1 MPYFK
6 DLMSELNR
14 LQLWMDLAKEQGADL
29 GPVEA
34 QMHRFVERTIAEV
47 RSLPP
52 QPGYTYEEPDGLDQ
66 IKALRPDGPRR
77 LPLTLT
83 DDELHDRILGAWLG
97 RCAGCMLGAPVEC
110 RERSFIEAWAKKL
123 GQPYPL
129 SDYWA
134 DYPGVTHIHYSE
146 PIDNFIKGSI
156 DHVGPDDDLAYTVLG
171 LLILEEYGLDFTSE
185 EVGRA
190 WVKYL
195 PMACSAEEVALE
207 NLKKGLI
214 PPETALA
221 DNPFVE
227 WIGADIRSDPWG
239 YAAPG
244 LPELAAEFGYRDARV
259 SHTGNGIYG
268 EMYFSAAIAA
278 AFSVKTAREAVQI
291 GLTEIPAK
299 SRMAETVDE
308 TIDWVDHDR
317 DWDRTWSRIDERY
330 RGMSAVHTLNNA
342 ALTVA
347 AILYADGDFERAIA
361 LAVMGGLDTDCT
373 GATTGSIMGALIG
386 AGSLPARW
394 IEPFNDRLTTY
405 LTGQQEHRI
414 SDLARRTARIAK
426 ECRERFGDCHE
437 ARD

>member
-1 MPYFK
+1 
-6 DLMSELNR
+6 
-14 LQLWMDLAKEQGADL
+14 
-29 GPVEA
+29 
-34 QMHRFVERTIAEV
+34 
-47 RSLPP
+47 
-52 QPGYTYEEPDGLDQ
+52 
-66 IKALRPDGPRR
+66 
-77 LPLTLT
+77 
-83 DDELHDRILGAWLG
+83 
-97 RCAGCMLGAPVEC
+97 
-110 RERSFIEAWAKKL
+110 
-123 GQPYPL
+123 
-129 SDYWA
+129 
-134 DYPGVTHIHYSE
+134 
-146 PIDNFIKGSI
+146 
-156 DHVGPDDDLAYTVLG
+156 
-171 LLILEEYGLDFTSE
+171 
-185 EVGRA
+185 
-190 WVKYL
+190 
-195 PMACSAEEVALE
+195 
-207 NLKKGLI
+207 
-214 PPETALA
+214 
-221 DNPFVE
+221 
-227 WIGADIRSDPWG
+227 
-239 YAAPG
+239 
-244 LPELAAEFGYRDARV
+244 V